1 MPKQTDYIDNL
12 TESYNFVRNPTQA
25 AVMSAYMKNLF
36 PFFGIPSPLRKEI
49 FKTHLAKNGLPDY
62 RQLFAIIKNCYEQ
75 PEREYHYF
83 AIELAG
89 KFAKNADEDFVP
101 IIEYL
106 ITKNSWWDS
115 VDSVASNCT
124 RHFFMRNVSL
134 QIPVTGKWMNSGN
147 MWLQRASILF
157 QLNYRQQTNEQLLFN
172 YILELQHSKEFFIQK
187 AIGWALREYA
197 KHNRKAVE
205 QFIEKATLMPLSIRE
220 AQKHF

>member
-1 MPKQTDYIDNL
+1 
-12 TESYNFVRNPTQA
+12 
-25 AVMSAYMKNLF
+25 
-36 PFFGIPSPLRKEI
+36 
-49 FKTHLAKNGLPDY
+49 
-62 RQLFAIIKNCYEQ
+62 
-75 PEREYHYF
+75 
-83 AIELAG
+83 
-89 KFAKNADEDFVP
+89 
-101 IIEYL
+101 
-106 ITKNSWWDS
+106 
-115 VDSVASNCT
+115 
-124 RHFFMRNVSL
+124 
-134 QIPVTGKWMNSGN
+134 MNSGN

>member
-12 TESYNFVRNPTQA
+12 KESYNFVRNPTQA

-89 KFAKNADEDFVP
+89 KFAKKADESFVP
-101 IIEYL
+101 IMEYL

>member
-1 MPKQTDYIDNL
+1 MALHAYIKPLAKAYSN
-12 TESYNFVRNPTQA
+12 EANSVKA
-25 AVMSAYMKNLF
+25 EEMSRYMKNLF
-36 PFFGIPSPLRKEI
+36 PFVGIPSPLRKEI

-62 RQLFAIIKNCYEQ
+62 KQLFAIIKNCYEQ

-89 KFAKNADEDFVP
+89 KFAKKADESFVP
-101 IIEYL
+101 IMEYL

-134 QIPVTGKWMNSGN
+134 QIPVTGRWVNSGN
-147 MWLQRASILF
+147 MWLQRAALLF